1 MSAQAPQFHAPVFL
15 GSAFLVMGL
24 AILEKFLNL
33 FGWTIPFLHVFPRQ
47 LLDWAVALLMFEI
60 ALSIR
65 QAIELRLEARGK
77 PETET
82 RTGVR

>member
-1 MSAQAPQFHAPVFL
+1 MSTRSPLFNAPVFL
-15 GSAFLVMGL
+15 GSAFVLMGL

-33 FGWTIPFLHVFPRQ
+33 FGWTIPFVDVFPRQ
-47 LLDWAVALLMFEI
+47 ILDWAVALLMFEI

-65 QAIELRLEARGK
+65 QLIELRLLDARDAK
-77 PETET
+77 PET